1 MALCDE
7 NTNKK
12 RIIIN
17 VNPEKS
23 RVFAPARVARRPM
36 LMLSTKWTM
45 LYVYVFHR
53 FNAARSAR
61 VLVLRLCVRAC
72 AAAATS
78 NTANLYASDS
88 TLYFST

>member
-7 NTNKK
+7 NNNKK

-45 LYVYVFHR
+45 ASRLR
-53 FNAARSAR
+53 FSSFQCCTVGA
-61 VLVLRLCVRAC
+61 CVGATALRAC
-72 AAAATS
+72 AAVTS